1 MTNQGAPMK
10 NRTRLFL
17 VVTVGVLVLGL
28 GTGLLAS
35 YVGIQNFS
43 IIGGNGPEELS
54 YVPADARMVAF
65 ADVRSVAGSE
75 LRQKLRQFEP
85 SADQKNQ
92 LETATGIDIENDVDS
107 ILASAWPSAENTLQ
121 GPPLVLARGRFDAV
135 RIEGLIRE
143 HGGSV
148 EDYKGKRLL
157 IADSQ
162 PTAMAVAFVEPGLV
176 AAGSASAVRRA
187 IDTKE
192 SGSGAVTDNAELM
205 QLIKAADDGNAWAV
219 ARFDALS
226 AGPLPKELALQ
237 LPPINWFSATGR
249 IDSGIEAVIRAQ
261 TKDEKSAQDLRE
273 VIRGFMALARLQAGD
288 KAQFAEV
295 VNSLE
300 LGGEGTT
307 VTLKVSVPASV
318 IDSVAALTAQRR
330 RTAPDTQTVPERI
343 LPAPAP
349 AVPSL

>member
-1 MTNQGAPMK
+1 MK

-17 VVTVGVLVLGL
+17 TVTVGVLVLGL
-28 GTGLLAS
+28 GTGLVAS
-35 YVGIQNFS
+35 YAGIQNFT
-43 IIGGNGPEELS
+43 IIGGNGPDELA
-54 YVPADARMVAF
+54 YVPSDARMVAF
-65 ADVRSVAGSE
+65 ADVRTVAGSE
-75 LRQKLRQFEP
+75 LRQKMRQFEP
-85 SADQKNQ
+85 TADEKNQ
-92 LETATGIDIENDVDS
+92 FETQTGIDIERDIDS
-107 ILASAWPSAENTLQ
+107 VLAAAWPSAEGSLH
-121 GPPLVLARGRFDAV
+121 GPPLVLARGRFDPV
-135 RIEGLIRE
+135 RIEGLIRQ

-157 IADSQ
+157 VVDDQ
-162 PTAMAVAFVEPGLV
+162 PVGMAVAFVEPGLV
-176 AAGSASAVRRA
+176 AAGSAAAVRRA
-187 IDTKE
+187 IDIKE
-192 SGSGAVTDNAELM
+192 SGTGTVTGNAEIM
-205 QLIKAADDGNAWAV
+205 QLIKDADDGTAWAV

-226 AGPLPKELALQ
+226 AGQLPAEIANQ

-249 IDSGIEAVIRAQ
+249 VDGGIEAIIRAQ
-261 TKDEKSAQDLRE
+261 TKDEKSATDLRE

-307 VTLKVSVPASV
+307 VTLRLAVPANV
-318 IDSVAALTAQRR
+318 IDAVAAIAAQRR
-330 RTAPDTQTVPERI
+330 RPAADAPVVPDST

>member
-1 MTNQGAPMK
+1 MK
-10 NRTRLFL
+10 NRTRLFV

-43 IIGGNGPEELS
+43 IIGGNGPDELS

-65 ADVRSVAGSE
+65 ADVRSVVGSE

-92 LETATGIDIENDVDS
+92 IETETGINIENDVDS
-107 ILASAWPSAENTLQ
+107 ILAAAWSSADNSLQ

-148 EDYKGKRLL
+148 QEYKGKRLL
-157 IADSQ
+157 VVDSK
-162 PTAMAVAFVEPGLV
+162 PAGMAVAFVEPGLV
-176 AAGSASAVRRA
+176 AAGSPAAVKRA
-187 IDTKE
+187 IDIKQ
-192 SGSGAVTDNAELM
+192 SGSGAVTDNAEVM
-205 QLIKAADDGNAWAV
+205 QLIKAADDGDTWAV

-249 IDSGIEAVIRAQ
+249 VDSGIEATLRAQ

-288 KAQFAEV
+288 KAQFADL

-307 VTLKVSVPASV
+307 VTLRLSIPASV

-330 RTAPDTQTVPERI
+330 RAAPDTLTVPEQTR
-343 LPAPAP
+343 PAPVP
-349 AVPSL
+349 TVPSI

>member
-1 MTNQGAPMK
+1 MK

-43 IIGGNGPEELS
+43 IIGGNGPEDLS

-65 ADVRSVAGSE
+65 ADVRSVVGSE

-85 SADQKNQ
+85 SDDQKHEF
-92 LETATGIDIENDVDS
+92 ETQTGIDIENDIDS
-107 ILASAWPSAENTLQ
+107 VLAAAWPSGENSSLQ

-157 IADSQ
+157 VVESQ
-162 PTAMAVAFVEPGLV
+162 PAGMAVAFVEPGLI
-176 AAGSASAVRRA
+176 AAGSTAAVRRA
-187 IDTKE
+187 IDVKE
-192 SGSGAVTDNAELM
+192 SGVGSVTGNAEVM
-205 QLIKAADDGNAWAV
+205 QLIKDADDGNAWAV

-226 AGPLPKELALQ
+226 AGPLPQEIALQ

-249 IDSGIEAVIRAQ
+249 VDSGLEAIIRAQ

-273 VIRGFMALARLQAGD
+273 VIRGFMALARLQAGNQ
-288 KAQFAEV
+288 AQFADV

-307 VTLKVSVPASV
+307 VTLRLAVPANV
-318 IDSVAALTAQRR
+318 IDTVAALTAARR
-330 RTAPDTQTVPERI
+330 RPALDAPTAPESTQPSPS
-343 LPAPAP
+343 PAI
-349 AVPSL
+349 PSL

>member
-1 MTNQGAPMK
+1 MK

-54 YVPADARMVAF
+54 YVPSDAQMVAF
-65 ADVRSVAGSE
+65 ADVRSVVGSE

-85 SADQKNQ
+85 SADQKN
-92 LETATGIDIENDVDS
+92 LIETATGIDIETVDS
-107 ILASAWPSAENTLQ
+107 ILAAGWPAAENSLQ

-162 PTAMAVAFVEPGLV
+162 PTPMAVAFVEPGLV

-187 IDTKE
+187 IDIKQAA
-192 SGSGAVTDNAELM
+192 SGAVTDNAEVM

-249 IDSGIEAVIRAQ
+249 VDSGLEAVIRAQ

-273 VIRGFMALARLQAGD
+273 VIRGFMALARLQVGN
-288 KAQFAEV
+288 KPEFADV

-307 VTLKVSVPASV
+307 VTLRLAVPASV

-330 RTAPDTQTVPERI
+330 RTAPDTLTVPEQT

-349 AVPSL
+349 AVPSI

>member
-1 MTNQGAPMK
+1 MK

-17 VVTVGVLVLGL
+17 VITVGVLVLGL

-54 YVPADARMVAF
+54 YVPSDARMVAF
-65 ADVRSVAGSE
+65 ADVRSVVGSE

-92 LETATGIDIENDVDS
+92 IETETGIDIENDVDS
-107 ILASAWPSAENTLQ
+107 ILAAAWPSAGAAIE
-121 GPPLVLARGRFDAV
+121 GPPLVLARGRFDTV

-157 IADSQ
+157 IANTQ
-162 PTAMAVAFVEPGLV
+162 PTAMAVAFVEPGLA
-176 AAGSASAVRRA
+176 AAGSATAVRRA
-187 IDTKE
+187 IDIKQ
-192 SGSGAVTDNAELM
+192 SGNGAVTDNAEVM

-226 AGPLPKELALQ
+226 TGPLPKELALQ

-249 IDSGIEAVIRAQ
+249 VDSGIEAVIRAQ

-288 KAQFAEV
+288 KAQFADV

-307 VTLKVSVPASV
+307 VTLRLAVPASV

-330 RTAPDTQTVPERI
+330 RTAPDTQTLPERP